1 MNNSNPRHQF
11 SRQRSRYEDMLEPH
25 VKSEKNVLEDE
36 SEDEVSEEEVSELP
50 DPIVLKE
57 KNRRGSIFD
66 QMMEGALHF
75 KETLVKKVNE
85 LDSTTKNLPDKNP
98 TTTEKYKR
106 DPNK

>member
-1 MNNSNPRHQF
+1 
-11 SRQRSRYEDMLEPH
+11 MLEPH